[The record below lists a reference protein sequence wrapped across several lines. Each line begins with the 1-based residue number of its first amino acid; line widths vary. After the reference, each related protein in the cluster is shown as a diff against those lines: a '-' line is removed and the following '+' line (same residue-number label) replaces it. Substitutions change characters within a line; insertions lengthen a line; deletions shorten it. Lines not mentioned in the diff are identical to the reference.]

1 MHETPGCRIHFPMNT
16 RWFGAR
22 LLVGLLL
29 ALLSSSCATVDPVTG
44 RKVNNMYLIE
54 DDIQLGREV
63 MADTVKSMRES
74 GVPLNANRTRVRQVE
89 DIVKRIAAVSHL
101 PNLPYEV
108 TVFET
113 NIVNAAAAPG
123 GQLMVFSGLYDPKK
137 GLVADEDELAAVI
150 GHEIAHVTC
159 RHTTEEMT
167 RQLPLQLILLGGAIY
182 AEAKGDD
189 DLALAL
195 GAGFLVYQGLI
206 LPRYSRTDES
216 EADAVGMMYMAKAG
230 FDPRAAIRVWQRA
243 AERDGDPGLLAMFS
257 SHPTN
262 KTRKKSLEAMLP
274 EAMEAYRQAT
284 GHYPKGYSPSGP

>member
-1 MHETPGCRIHFPMNT
+1 MIT
-16 RWFGAR
+16 RWIGTRA
-22 LLVGLLL
+22 LGGLLL

-63 MADTVKSMRES
+63 MADTVKSMREA
-74 GVPLNANRTRVRQVE
+74 GVPLNANRTRVRQVD

-123 GQLMVFSGLYDPKK
+123 GQLMVFSGLYDARK

-216 EADAVGMMYMAKAG
+216 EADAVGLMYMAKAG

-243 AERDGDPGLLAMFS
+243 AERENDPGLLALFS

-262 KTRKKSLEAMLP
+262 KTRKKALETMLP

-284 GHYPKGYSPSGP
+284 GRYPEGYPSSGPDMR

>member
-1 MHETPGCRIHFPMNT
+1 M
-16 RWFGAR
+16 
-22 LLVGLLL
+22 
-29 ALLSSSCATVDPVTG
+29 
-44 RKVNNMYLIE
+44 
-54 DDIQLGREV
+54 
-63 MADTVKSMRES
+63 
-74 GVPLNANRTRVRQVE
+74 
-89 DIVKRIAAVSHL
+89 
-101 PNLPYEV
+101 
-108 TVFET
+108 
-113 NIVNAAAAPG
+113 AAAA
-123 GQLMVFSGLYDPKK
+123 V
-137 GLVADEDELAAVI
+137 LA
-150 GHEIAHVTC
+150 
-159 RHTTEEMT
+159 
-167 RQLPLQLILLGGAIY
+167 
-182 AEAKGDD
+182 AKGDD

>member
-1 MHETPGCRIHFPMNT
+1 MHESAGFRNHLRMNT
-16 RWFGAR
+16 RWVGKR
-22 LLVGLLL
+22 VLGGLLL

-123 GQLMVFSGLYDPKK
+123 GQLMVFSGLYDAKK

-167 RQLPLQLILLGGAIY
+167 RQLPMQLILLGGAIY

-206 LPRYSRTDES
+206 LPRYSRTDEA
-216 EADAVGMMYMAKAG
+216 EADAVGLMYMAKAG
-230 FDPRAAIRVWQRA
+230 YDPRAAIRVWQRA

-262 KTRKKSLEAMLP
+262 KARKKSLEAMLP

-284 GHYPKGYSPSGP
+284 GRYPQGYSPSAP